1 MCENSTVYSVPRLGT
16 CAFGAENTVMYDL
29 HRGLR
34 RTVKVVLT
42 ACATQQAR
50 PPPALYY
57 PLARVIGDQGG
68 SVATS
73 ALSASSFSAH
83 RAAAWCPSYT
93 TLVRD
98 RLGLGLGLGFR
109 FRLGLG

>member
-1 MCENSTVYSVPRLGT
+1 MYTTYGTPRSWG
-16 CAFGAENTVMYDL
+16 
-29 HRGLR
+29 
-34 RTVKVVLT
+34 RTVKVGCSPRVPHSRP
-42 ACATQQAR
+42 AR
-50 PPPALYY
+50 RPRSTTVE